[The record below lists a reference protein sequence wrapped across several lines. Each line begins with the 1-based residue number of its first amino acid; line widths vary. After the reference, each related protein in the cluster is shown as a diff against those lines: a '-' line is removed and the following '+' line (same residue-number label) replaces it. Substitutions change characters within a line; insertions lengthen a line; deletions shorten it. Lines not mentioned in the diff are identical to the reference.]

1 MLLNQYGAL
10 DGIGEF
16 LTVLIIFVF
25 VLAITYFSTRWI
37 ANYQKG
43 HVFSKNI
50 EVIETYKITPNKYL
64 QIVKTG
70 DKYLVIAVCKD
81 TITFLT
87 ELTEE
92 QIELSV
98 GTQPVMKMNFKE
110 ILEKATDIT
119 RKKK

>member
-1 MLLNQYGAL
+1 MLLNQYGSL